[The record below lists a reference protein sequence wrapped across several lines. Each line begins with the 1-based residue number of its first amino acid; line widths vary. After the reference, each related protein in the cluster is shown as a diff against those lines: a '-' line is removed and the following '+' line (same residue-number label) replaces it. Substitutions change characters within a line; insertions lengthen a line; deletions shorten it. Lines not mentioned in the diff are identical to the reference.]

1 MPISLL
7 DSLFK
12 KFTDRARSGE
22 KRAIFFQSSNA
33 LFVSQTDLLHLH
45 TFSVGAML
53 EEWLLF

>member
-12 KFTDRARSGE
+12 KFTDRDGSRE
-22 KRAIFFQSSNA
+22 NCAIFFQSSNA
-33 LFVSQTDLLHLH
+33 LIVSQTDLLHLH